1 MKVRGYKWGE
11 GNVSLKDITVIYDD
25 KRVVVH
31 GARSEGEELWLS
43 PEDLVRVSGWELT
56 AEGVCL
62 EGLCVPEPP
71 GEDSFVARRGDETW
85 VNLSRLAPLL
95 DQPVVASP
103 QHRVWFFGDRPQG
116 LADRLVYLTAPD
128 FTLPDLDGRLY
139 TLSQFRGRKVFLVAW
154 ASW

>member
-1 MKVRGYKWGE
+1 M
-11 GNVSLKDITVIYDD
+11 SLKNITVIYDE

-31 GARSEGEELWLS
+31 GARSEAEDLWLS
-43 PEDLVRVSGWELT
+43 PEDLARVSGWELT

-71 GEDSFVARRGDETW
+71 GEESFVARRGDGTW
-85 VNLSRLAPLL
+85 VNLSRLARLL

-103 QHRVWFFGDRPQG
+103 EHRVWFFGDRPQR
-116 LADRLVYLTAPD
+116 LADRLVSLTAPD
-128 FTLPDLDGRLY
+128 FTLPDLDGRRY